1 MNIKSVTNFIF
12 ELGQLKRI
20 RHEGWRI
27 IGVENPETVA
37 AHCLRAAQIGYLLA
51 VMEGYKNP
59 YEVVTAVVFK
69 DIGECRL
76 GDIHRTA
83 SRYIKNVKEFEEQ
96 AICEQLD
103 TVPEVKQDVY
113 RLWNETDFRKTPM
126 GEIAKDANML
136 EMAFTAQELIDQ
148 GNGGAVQWR
157 DNFKSVL
164 RTKSALALFAELSV
178 LGSNNWWQKINSL

>member
-1 MNIKSVTNFIF
+1 MNIKSIVNFIF

-27 IGVENPETVA
+27 IGVDNPETVA

-51 VMEGYKNP
+51 IMEGYKNP

-96 AICEQLD
+96 AIQEQL
-103 TVPEVKQDVY
+103 TPIPEIKKDIY
-113 RLWNETDFRKTPM
+113 RLWNETDFRKTVM
-126 GEIAKDANML
+126 GTIAKDANML

-148 GNGGAVQWR
+148 GNIGATQWR
-157 DNFKSVL
+157 DNFKTVL
-164 RTKSALALFAELSV
+164 RTKSALILFKELGE